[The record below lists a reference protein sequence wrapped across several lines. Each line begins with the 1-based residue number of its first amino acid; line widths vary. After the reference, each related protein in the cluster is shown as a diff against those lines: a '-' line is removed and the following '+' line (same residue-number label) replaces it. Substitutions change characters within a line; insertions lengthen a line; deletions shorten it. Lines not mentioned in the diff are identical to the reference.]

1 MKQFQE
7 YITEGYIKFQDLQHI
22 QSAIAEYKKAG
33 EVLNPEYKELKNQ
46 TARLFSKAARV
57 YENKFSDVAREVQD
71 EDIWEMTHA
80 LSAYTITDIAKLHK
94 MVQKAEK
101 RNFTR
106 PDIVEIIKIA
116 KRLAAEWKPVY
127 DDIKALK
134 DKVVKVTTKRAEA
147 KQVATKAL
155 EKKFR
160 DSSSLIKVLESH
172 LDEYKQAARKR
183 AEEFVKSKMEELE
196 SHGWDAE
203 VAAPRPKSSMGRESY
218 HIAMDKRRIISA
230 LTVSANKYGTRSMGD
245 PDIRKPNPVAIAR
258 YIDEA
263 EKGAEAS
270 YRQFMAK
277 MISKIGK
284 PVVDAKMT
292 GNIWTDATLTVT
304 ADDGEKQV
312 WITRMILNFSKY
324 QRMFNQFPSRRKS

>member
-71 EDIWEMTHA
+71 EDVWEMTHA

-94 MVQKAEK
+94 MVQKVEK

-106 PDIVEIIKIA
+106 PDIVEIVKIA

-160 DSSSLIKVLESH
+160 DSSSLIKVLEEH
-172 LDEYKQAARKR
+172 LAEYKEMARKR
-183 AEEFVKSKMEELE
+183 ATEFAKEKMAELE
-196 SHGWDAE
+196 KHDWDLNK
-203 VAAPRPKSSMGRESY
+203 AAPAAKLRDGRVAY
-218 HIAMDKRRIISA
+218 QIATEKQNLLRS
-230 LTVSANKYGTRSMGD
+230 LTKAIKPTFIPGE
-245 PDIRKPNPVAIAR
+245 PQIRKPNPAAIEQ
-258 YIDEA
+258 YIKNA
-263 EKGAEAS
+263 EISAEVS
-270 YRQFMAK
+270 YREFMAK
-277 MISKIGK
+277 MIAKIGK

-292 GNIWTDATLTVT
+292 GSIWTDAKLTVT
-304 ADDGEKQV
+304 TEDGEKQV
-312 WITRMILNFSKY
+312 WHTKMILNFSKY
-324 QRMFNQFPSRRKS
+324 QRMFNQFPTRKK

>member
-1 MKQFQE
+1 MKQFHE
-7 YITEGYIKFQDLQHI
+7 YITEGHIKYQDLPHI

-46 TARLFSKAARV
+46 TAHLFSKAARV
-57 YENKFSDVAREVQD
+57 YENKFSDVARDAQD

-80 LSAYTITDIAKLHK
+80 MRAYTITDIAKLHK

-116 KRLAAEWKPVY
+116 KRLSAEWKPVY

-160 DSSSLIKVLESH
+160 DSSSLIKVLEEH
-172 LDEYKQAARKR
+172 LAEYKEMARKR
-183 AEEFVKSKMEELE
+183 ATEFVKEKMAELE
-196 SHGWDAE
+196 KHGWDLNK
-203 VAAPRPKSSMGRESY
+203 AAPVPKMRDGRVAYQMAAEKQSLLSSLTTTT
-218 HIAMDKRRIISA
+218 KPVIIP
-230 LTVSANKYGTRSMGD
+230 GEPR
-245 PDIRKPNPVAIAR
+245 IRKPNPAAIEQ
-258 YIDEA
+258 YIKNA
-263 EKGAEAS
+263 ERNAEDS
-270 YRQFMAK
+270 YRAFMAK
-277 MISKIGK
+277 MIEKIGK

-292 GNIWTDATLTVT
+292 GSIWTDAKLTVT
-304 ADDGEKQV
+304 TEDGGKQV
-312 WITRMILNFSKY
+312 WHTKMILNFSKY
-324 QRMFNQFPSRRKS
+324 QRMFNQFPTRKK